1 MGRNLESQ
9 KEILGG
15 LKARTEEIA
24 KSSEF
29 IPPLNESHQQAIET
43 SAKVV
48 GAAIGEQIKK
58 YQSLMVRLFTAT
70 GPLSVSLSKLEFYS
84 SALSVITTR

>member
-1 MGRNLESQ
+1 MGRNLQSQ

-15 LKARTEEIA
+15 LKSGTEEIA
-24 KSSEF
+24 KATEF

-43 SAKVV
+43 GAKVV

-58 YQSLMVRLFTAT
+58 DQPLMVRPFTAT
-70 GPLSVSLSKLEFYS
+70 GPLLVSLPKFESDYS
-84 SALSVITTR
+84 TLSVITTR